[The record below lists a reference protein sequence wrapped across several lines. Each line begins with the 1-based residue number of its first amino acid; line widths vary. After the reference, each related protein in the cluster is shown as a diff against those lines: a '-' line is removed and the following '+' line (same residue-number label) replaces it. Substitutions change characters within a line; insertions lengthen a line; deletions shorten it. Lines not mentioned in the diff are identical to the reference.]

1 MGMTTFSAD
10 RSRRAFLRGM
20 LAGGLLVVPGTTAL
34 AGCATA
40 GGGTQEQ
47 AKGTES
53 KENPLGIDTSAPL
66 ELVFFQGGLA
76 TEMDW
81 VQKTYGKLYPNAKIN
96 AASTVNIN
104 SLQPRFSAG
113 QPPDMVN
120 DSGAQKIPLSGLIA
134 GGQLADLSPLFDAPS
149 LDDPDKK
156 VRDTVLPDVFPV
168 GTFDGKL
175 LVFNYVLSAYGL
187 WYSSSLFAK
196 NGWKM
201 PTEWS
206 ELMAFAEEMKK
217 AGLSPMGYGG
227 VNAPNYVTEMM
238 ITMAGKAGGQD
249 VVKAID
255 NFEPNAWK
263 QDAVKQAAAAVEE
276 LARKGG
282 FLPGSQGMKHTEA
295 QTQFVQGKVGCYP
308 SGSWLENE
316 MKKDT
321 PAGFDMVMAPVPRL
335 SSSDKLPYEAIHA
348 NAGEPFVVPAKAKNV
363 RGGLEWF
370 RHMLSTD
377 NAKAYSEATGSLTVV
392 KAANDKLDLKSTA
405 LKSVKDA
412 LGKAG
417 NNTFTFWFMDVYGDL
432 KKNAAIAAMSDL
444 LTGRTNADGFIT
456 AAQAAADKVA
466 ADANVTKFKR
476 S

>member
-1 MGMTTFSAD
+1 MTTSGANTN
-10 RSRRAFLRGM
+10 RRQFLRGA
-20 LAGGLLVVPGTTAL
+20 LASGLLVVPGTGLL
-34 AGCATA
+34 AACAGS
-40 GGGTQEQ
+40 GGGSQQQ
-47 AKGTES
+47 AQGDKS
-53 KENPLGIDTSAPL
+53 AKNPLGIDGNAPVEVVL
-66 ELVFFQGGLA
+66 FAGGLK
-76 TEMDW
+76 TEMEW
-81 VQKTYGKLYPNAKIN
+81 VQKSYTGMYPNAKMN
-96 AASTVNIN
+96 VSSTVNIN
-104 SLQPRFSAG
+104 SLQPRFTG
-113 QPPDMVN
+113 GDPPDMVN
-120 DSGAQKIPLSGLIA
+120 DSGAQKIPLSGLIS
-134 GGQLADLSPLFDAPS
+134 GGQLADLTPLFDAPS
-149 LDDPDKK
+149 LDDPSKK

-175 LVFNYVLSAYGL
+175 VVLNYVLSAYGL
-187 WYSSSLFAK
+187 WYSKSLFDK

-201 PTEWS
+201 PTMWS
-206 ELMAFAEEMKK
+206 EFITFTEEVKK
-217 AGLSPMGYGG
+217 AGLSPMAYGG

-238 ITMAGKAGGQD
+238 ITMAGKAGGPD

-263 QDAVKQAAAAVEE
+263 QDAVKNAAAAIEE

-282 FLPGSQGMKHTEA
+282 FLAGSQGMKHTEA
-295 QTQFVQGKVGCYP
+295 QTQFVQGKVCCYP

-348 NAGEPFVVPAKAKNV
+348 NAGEPFVVPAKAKNA

-377 NAKAYSEATGSLTVV
+377 NAKAYSEATGSLTIV

-405 LKSVKDA
+405 LTSVKDS
-412 LGKAG
+412 LKKAG

-432 KKNAAIAAMSDL
+432 KKGAAIAAMSDL
-444 LTGRTNADGFIT
+444 LTGRTNAEGFLA
-456 AAQAAADKVA
+456 AAQASADKVA
-466 ADANVTKFKR
+466 ADSAVTKFKR